1 MPKSLAPPA
10 TNNAVEQQCV
20 AQFLSG
26 DLVLSCSIPHARRL
40 LNKEQNPEL
49 VVDQH
54 LSNFT
59 GYTDICFIS
68 TRTTGSILPL
78 IRQPDSGDATG
89 SHCGVTRR
97 SSLAFSLAELLSSA
111 CGRCSLPVVSAWC
124 GTRSH
129 FPSMSLQ
136 LCCSWTSSKSKREFA
151 HRCQ

>member
-111 CGRCSLPVVSAWC
+111 CGRCSLPVVSLLVASYSRDAESPFHPWH
-124 GTRSH
+124 T
-129 FPSMSLQ
+129 
-136 LCCSWTSSKSKREFA
+136 CSPGLPPCVSRTPW
-151 HRCQ
+151 